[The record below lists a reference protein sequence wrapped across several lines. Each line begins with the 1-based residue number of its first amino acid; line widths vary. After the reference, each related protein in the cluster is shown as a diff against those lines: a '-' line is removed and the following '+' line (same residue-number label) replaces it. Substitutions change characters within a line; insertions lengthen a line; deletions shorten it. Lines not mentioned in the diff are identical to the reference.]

1 MKIVTTAFVLGL
13 MSTAAIASDVNPQ
26 VEIENLQKR
35 VLELQLKK
43 QKSNIPQ
50 KQHDMSWSSAFNV
63 KPKHYMV
70 PPAVPTTPVE
80 TTKVEEEDSITILCS
95 NDVKPGSIKL
105 TNPPKINCGDMSK
118 AQFAIGTGFT
128 FKSDIPT
135 DDLINMAKG
144 RTSRT
149 RPSYLEGAKRR
160 TRPSYLEGAKRM
172 HETNAYPKFGGTST
186 LNRYNETTK
195 RAEELDR
202 LESMKKNFV
211 FNENGIGQFTSDFD
225 NPNSKVSNLVRRKRG
240 YRGSGCS
247 ANEIIKGAC

>member
-13 MSTAAIASDVNPQ
+13 MSTAAIAGEVSPKT
-26 VEIENLQKR
+26 VE
-35 VLELQLKK
+35 
-43 QKSNIPQ
+43 
-50 KQHDMSWSSAFNV
+50 NV
-63 KPKHYMV
+63 
-70 PPAVPTTPVE
+70 
-80 TTKVEEEDSITILCS
+80 DSITILCS

-105 TNPPKINCGDMSK
+105 TNPPRINCGDMSK

-211 FNENGIGQFTSDFD
+211 FNENGNSYNSISDFD

-247 ANEIIKGAC
+247 ANEIIRGAC

>member
-13 MSTAAIASDVNPQ
+13 MSTAAIAGEVSPKT
-26 VEIENLQKR
+26 VEN
-35 VLELQLKK
+35 
-43 QKSNIPQ
+43 
-50 KQHDMSWSSAFNV
+50 A
-63 KPKHYMV
+63 
-70 PPAVPTTPVE
+70 
-80 TTKVEEEDSITILCS
+80 DSITILCS

-149 RPSYLEGAKRR
+149 RPSYLEGAKR
-160 TRPSYLEGAKRM
+160 M

-211 FNENGIGQFTSDFD
+211 FNENGNSYNSISDPANAINSISDFD

-247 ANEIIKGAC
+247 ANEIIRGAC

>member
-50 KQHDMSWSSAFNV
+50 KQHDMSWSSSFNV

-144 RTSRT
+144 RTSRP
-149 RPSYLEGAKRR
+149 RLSYLEGAR
-160 TRPSYLEGAKRM
+160 SM
-172 HETNAYPKFGGTST
+172 SETNAYPKFGGTST

-211 FNENGIGQFTSDFD
+211 FNEKGIGQFTSDFD

>member
-13 MSTAAIASDVNPQ
+13 MSTAAIAGEVSPKT
-26 VEIENLQKR
+26 VEN
-35 VLELQLKK
+35 
-43 QKSNIPQ
+43 
-50 KQHDMSWSSAFNV
+50 A
-63 KPKHYMV
+63 
-70 PPAVPTTPVE
+70 
-80 TTKVEEEDSITILCS
+80 DSITILCS

-105 TNPPKINCGDMSK
+105 TNPPRINCGDMSK

-149 RPSYLEGAKRR
+149 SSRPRLSYLEGAR
-160 TRPSYLEGAKRM
+160 SM
-172 HETNAYPKFGGTST
+172 SETNAYPKFGGTST
-186 LNRYNETTK
+186 LNRYNETKK
-195 RAEELDR
+195 RAGEVDR

-211 FNENGIGQFTSDFD
+211 FNENGNSYNSISDFD

-247 ANEIIKGAC
+247 ANEIIRGAC

>member
-149 RPSYLEGAKRR
+149 SSRPRLSYLEGAR
-160 TRPSYLEGAKRM
+160 SM
-172 HETNAYPKFGGTST
+172 SETNAYPKFGGTST
-186 LNRYNETTK
+186 LNRYNETKK
-195 RAEELDR
+195 RAGEVDR

-211 FNENGIGQFTSDFD
+211 FNENGNSYNSISDFD

-247 ANEIIKGAC
+247 ANEIIRGAC

>member
-144 RTSRT
+144 RTSRP
-149 RPSYLEGAKRR
+149 RLSYLEGAR
-160 TRPSYLEGAKRM
+160 SM
-172 HETNAYPKFGGTST
+172 SETNAYPKFGGTST
-186 LNRYNETTK
+186 LNRYNETKK
-195 RAEELDR
+195 RAGEVDR

-211 FNENGIGQFTSDFD
+211 FNEKGIGQFTSDFD

>member
-50 KQHDMSWSSAFNV
+50 KQHDMSWSSSFNV

-144 RTSRT
+144 RTSRP
-149 RPSYLEGAKRR
+149 RLSYLEGAR
-160 TRPSYLEGAKRM
+160 SM
-172 HETNAYPKFGGTST
+172 SETNAYPKFGGTST
-186 LNRYNETTK
+186 LNRYNETKK
-195 RAEELDR
+195 RAGEVDR

-211 FNENGIGQFTSDFD
+211 FNEKGIGEFTSDFD
-225 NPNSKVSNLVRRKRG
+225 NPNSLVSNLVRKKRG

-247 ANEIIKGAC
+247 ANEIIRGAC

>member
-149 RPSYLEGAKRR
+149 RPSYLEGAKR
-160 TRPSYLEGAKRM
+160 M
-172 HETNAYPKFGGTST
+172 HETNVYPKFGGTST
-186 LNRYNETTK
+186 LNRYNETKK
-195 RAEELDR
+195 RAGEVDR

-211 FNENGIGQFTSDFD
+211 FNENGNSYNSISDFD

-247 ANEIIKGAC
+247 ANEIIRGAC